1 MARMIGLGAKTE
13 KDEVDLSLFAEE
25 NKELQVEIE
34 KLRKEKKKVLDEN
47 KALKKALDL
56 QKKEADKTGIS
67 EQSESVK

>member
-1 MARMIGLGAKTE
+1 MAKMIGLGAKTE

-25 NKELQVEIE
+25 NKELQSEIE